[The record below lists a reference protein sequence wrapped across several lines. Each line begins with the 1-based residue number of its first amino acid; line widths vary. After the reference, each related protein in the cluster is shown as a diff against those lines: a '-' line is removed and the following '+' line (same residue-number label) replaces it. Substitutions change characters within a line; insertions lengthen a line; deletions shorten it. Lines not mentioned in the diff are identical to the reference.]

1 MALILYGHKIKYL
14 EWDREG
20 AWLYLIIGNEVI
32 QNILIKSVFD
42 KLLKMKI
49 VSVSQVTQ
57 CLCLSTYWSLA
68 SLHCHWLQADIW
80 NY

>member
-1 MALILYGHKIKYL
+1 MRQGRSMIV
-14 EWDREG
+14 
-20 AWLYLIIGNEVI
+20 IIGNEVI

-57 CLCLSTYWSLA
+57 SVSVYLLVSSIITLPLA
-68 SLHCHWLQADIW
+68 PGGYLKLLTLA
-80 NY
+80 Y